1 MDEVKKNQSL
11 RKHKLIHKKE
21 LYGWLL
27 SDPSYTYNKIYSQGP
42 GKDFVIVS
50 CVTQTIDNPFPPT
63 IDVKYIGPVYEYKG
77 IPVPS
82 SHPYIQLPVCKFEI
96 I

>member
-11 RKHKLIHKKE
+11 RKQKLIHKKK
-21 LYGWLL
+21 LHGWLL
-27 SDPSYTYNKIYSQGP
+27 SDPSYIYNKIYSQGF

-50 CVTQTIDNPFPPT
+50 CVTQTTDNPYHPT

-77 IPVPS
+77 VHITS
-82 SHPYIQLPVCKFEI
+82 FNPYLQLPACKFEI